1 MADKAL
7 KPDTSFTQNR
17 ELSWL
22 RFNKRVLEE
31 AADET
36 VPLYERL
43 KFSAIFTTNLDEFFM
58 IRVGSLYD
66 LSLLKQV
73 HIDNKSGMTPEEQLR
88 AIYAAVAPLYKQR
101 DQITEEIEGQFRL
114 RDIANV
120 AFQELVVHER
130 RFLQTYYDNTI
141 RPILSPQVVD
151 ASHPFP
157 HLVNKAL
164 YIAVRFKGKGKE
176 KSERFGLIPVPDA
189 LPRVI
194 FLPGNSTRYILTER
208 VLLQYAEDIFSMYTV
223 SDKTILT
230 VTRNGDINPDDEN
243 FEVDD
248 DYRRHMKRV
257 LKKRARLACVRLEL
271 GSECSPELRD
281 FFIRQLSLKK
291 DQVFKSS
298 TPLNMSYV
306 YCLADHFTPASKRQL
321 TYGTFSPCASR
332 MVNRKESMIKQVLRQ
347 DLFLSYPYESMEPFL
362 QLVREAAYDPS
373 VISIK
378 ITIYRLA
385 SKSRLVEYLSAAAEN
400 GKDVLVL
407 MELRARFDEENNI
420 NWSENLEDTGCK
432 VIYGMEDFKVHSKIC
447 LITRRDRGK
456 VQYITQIGTGNY
468 NEKTAKLYTDF
479 CLMTANS
486 VIGNDAS
493 EFFKNM
499 ALSNLDGK
507 YHDLLVAPYALKNR
521 LIEQINRLIVRAKS
535 GRSTRM
541 IIKTNSV
548 TDRDLID
555 KMSEASCAGVR
566 IDLIVRGICC
576 ILPQIPGKTENITVT
591 SVVGRFLE
599 HSRVYCFMDG
609 GDYELY
615 ISSADFMT
623 RNTTRRVEIG
633 CPVKNTQIKAR
644 ILQFLEI
651 MLSDNVKA
659 RHMLPDGTYLPV
671 SNGGSPLSCQEFFM
685 QEAEHHV
692 PVERDKKPSYFLSWF
707 LKRK

>member
-1 MADKAL
+1 
-7 KPDTSFTQNR
+7 
-17 ELSWL
+17 
-22 RFNKRVLEE
+22 
-31 AADET
+31 
-36 VPLYERL
+36 
-43 KFSAIFTTNLDEFFM
+43 
-58 IRVGSLYD
+58 
-66 LSLLKQV
+66 
-73 HIDNKSGMTPEEQLR
+73 
-88 AIYAAVAPLYKQR
+88 
-101 DQITEEIEGQFRL
+101 
-114 RDIANV
+114 
-120 AFQELVVHER
+120 
-130 RFLQTYYDNTI
+130 
-141 RPILSPQVVD
+141 
-151 ASHPFP
+151 
-157 HLVNKAL
+157 
-164 YIAVRFKGKGKE
+164 
-176 KSERFGLIPVPDA
+176 
-189 LPRVI
+189 
-194 FLPGNSTRYILTER
+194 
-208 VLLQYAEDIFSMYTV
+208 
-223 SDKTILT
+223 
-230 VTRNGDINPDDEN
+230 
-243 FEVDD
+243 
-248 DYRRHMKRV
+248 
-257 LKKRARLACVRLEL
+257 
-271 GSECSPELRD
+271 
-281 FFIRQLSLKK
+281 
-291 DQVFKSS
+291 
-298 TPLNMSYV
+298 
-306 YCLADHFTPASKRQL
+306 
-321 TYGTFSPCASR
+321 
-332 MVNRKESMIKQVLRQ
+332 
-347 DLFLSYPYESMEPFL
+347 
-362 QLVREAAYDPS
+362 
-373 VISIK
+373 
-378 ITIYRLA
+378 
-385 SKSRLVEYLSAAAEN
+385 
-400 GKDVLVL
+400 
-407 MELRARFDEENNI
+407 
-420 NWSENLEDTGCK
+420 
-432 VIYGMEDFKVHSKIC
+432 
-447 LITRRDRGK
+447 
-456 VQYITQIGTGNY
+456 
-468 NEKTAKLYTDF
+468 
-479 CLMTANS
+479 LMTANS